1 MTLTPFRYILRLSY
15 INSLLALVTDLGPSN
30 VYVSITESGSYDNTK
45 GALRDL
51 ETELQK
57 LGVKHRIITGIN
69 HEEQQDM
76 LRALPVEGKRQGWV
90 YTGRPE
96 TKAGKEGWEM
106 RRIPYLAKQRNMVM
120 EPLFEGPEGQWDKI
134 LWINDVVFTV
144 CPSAPFI
151 QYHVVY

>member
-1 MTLTPFRYILRLSY
+1 VKDF
-15 INSLLALVTDLGPSN
+15 GPSN

-45 GALRDL
+45 GALQDL
-51 ETELQK
+51 EAELQI

-96 TKAGKEGWEM
+96 KKAGKDGWEM
-106 RRIPYLAKQRNMVM
+106 RRIPYLAKERNTVM

-144 CPSAPFI
+144 CLPAHFKPGHMADLRNDLQGKLWLTNSKYRPKMF
-151 QYHVVY
+151 